1 MNLLKPNCLLKASLP
16 NTISLGVRASV
27 YELRHANI
35 QLLSCITS
43 HYSEPCAASH
53 FFAFVQ
59 VSSDGNT
66 FIYLA
71 SLSKMQFEES
81 LKCSPAL
88 S

>member
-1 MNLLKPNCLLKASLP
+1 MTLLKPNCLLKASLP

-27 YELRHANI
+27 YELRHTNI
-35 QLLSCITS
+35 QLLSRIIS
-43 HYSEPCAASH
+43 RYSEPCAASH
-53 FFAFVQ
+53 FFVFVQ

-81 LKCSPAL
+81 VKCSPAL